1 MQARRFRAANVA
13 EAYEQVRQELGPNAV
28 ILETRQTVEPALL
41 GLRKKEFVEVLAAP
55 PDPQPAASSG
65 VPDRPSLDQQA
76 ELHDEL
82 RRSAERIATQ
92 SEPASPAASPQAT
105 GGDSSFG
112 RALGAYAESAY
123 ARDGVQDD
131 AGDEAAYASSSPMTA
146 APAFAGDPTTLTGNV
161 PVTDSAVT
169 DRAVTDSAITES
181 APRVAPTPDPLGAR
195 SALEDAV
202 ELSTPLPTSPSPSL
216 SPDPALPAVESRPD
230 EAVVSTPFDEQV
242 MHRLVSDVSELRTLI
257 EGMALERVQD
267 DLVTAPAALRAFRDR
282 LEDQELGPALLRPVL
297 ERIRDS
303 ITGQPTV
310 DAIRTLL
317 TRRIA
322 GQLPA
327 PFKPDLTRRPAVLL
341 LVGPAGAGK
350 TTAAVRLALD
360 LQRRNIR
367 VVVAGT
373 DVDRVGAPQQLQA
386 YGQATGLPVHLCYTP
401 GDLQALLDGGTADVV
416 IVDSAGHDGRK
427 RDRMA
432 ELSAFRSVLPYAS
445 VLLTLPAT
453 AKRADLTRLIHAFSP
468 LGPEGLIFTRC
479 DETATF
485 GALLTVSVESGLGVA
500 YTTHA
505 DGIDGAIEAGDNH
518 ALAGAVLRG
527 RWTTADGQGQAG

>member
-1 MQARRFRAANVA
+1 MQAKRFRAANIA
-13 EAYEQVRQELGPNAV
+13 EAYKQVREELGPNAV

-55 PDPQPAASSG
+55 PAPESASALG
-65 VPDRPSLDQQA
+65 DQDLPSLDQQA

-82 RRSAERIATQ
+82 RRSAERVATR
-92 SEPASPAASPQAT
+92 SEPASPAAAPQAT

-112 RALGAYAESAY
+112 RALGAYAQSAY
-123 ARDGVQDD
+123 ARDRVRDD
-131 AGDEAAYASSSPMTA
+131 AEDEAAHASSGPLSA
-146 APAFAGDPTTLTGNV
+146 APAFAEGPTTHAADA
-161 PVTDSAVT
+161 PVTDSA
-169 DRAVTDSAITES
+169 
-181 APRVAPTPDPLGAR
+181 APDLRDGSR
-195 SALEDAV
+195 SALEREV
-202 ELSTPLPTSPSPSL
+202 ELPTPLSPPLPTPLSSSASPAAAP
-216 SPDPALPAVESRPD
+216 PAVEGRP
-230 EAVVSTPFDEQV
+230 APAALATPFDEQV
-242 MHRLVSDVSELRTLI
+242 MQRLVSDVSELKALI

-297 ERIRDS
+297 ERVRDA

-327 PFKPDLTRRPAVLL
+327 PFKPDLTRRPAALL

-350 TTAAVRLALD
+350 TTAAIRLALD
-360 LQRRNIR
+360 LQRRNLR
-367 VVVAGT
+367 VAVAGT

-401 GDLQALLDGGTADVV
+401 DELQALVSGGTADVV

-432 ELSAFRSVLPYAS
+432 ELSAFRSALPYAS

-485 GALLTVSVESGLGVA
+485 GALLAASVESGLGVA

-505 DGIDGAIEAGDNH
+505 DGIDGAIEVGDNH

-527 RWTTADGQGQAG
+527 RWTTTGGQGQAG